1 MRELKSDGGNRM
13 YRKGSLLMAT
23 ALCGLYLGTA
33 LADDQH
39 PVKDSYITTKVKSE
53 LVGDFGTR
61 ASHISVKTKDGVVA
75 LTGNVGSSDDKDRA
89 ERDAKHVKGVVDV
102 INKLDVEP

>member
-1 MRELKSDGGNRM
+1 M
-13 YRKGSLLMAT
+13 YRNRVFLVT
-23 ALCGLYLGTA
+23 AILCGLSVGAA

-39 PVKDSYITTKVKSE
+39 PIKDSYITTKVKSE

-75 LTGNVGSSDDKDRA
+75 LTGRIDSSDAKDRA
-89 ERDAKHVKGVVDV
+89 EQDAKHVKGVVDV
-102 INKLDVEP
+102 INKLEVEQ

>member
-1 MRELKSDGGNRM
+1 MHHKRAFLI
-13 YRKGSLLMAT
+13 T
-23 ALCGLYLGTA
+23 AILCGFTLGTA
-33 LADDQH
+33 LAEDQH

-75 LTGNVGSSDDKDRA
+75 LSGRIDSSDAKDRA

-102 INKLDVEP
+102 INKLHVEP

>member
-1 MRELKSDGGNRM
+1 M
-13 YRKGSLLMAT
+13 YRNRAFLIT
-23 ALCGLYLGTA
+23 AILCGLSVGSA

-39 PVKDSYITTKVKSE
+39 PIKDSYITTKVKSE

-75 LTGNVGSSDDKDRA
+75 LTGRIDSGDAKDRA
-89 ERDAKHVKGVVDV
+89 EQDAKQVKGVVDV
-102 INKLDVEP
+102 INKLVVEQ